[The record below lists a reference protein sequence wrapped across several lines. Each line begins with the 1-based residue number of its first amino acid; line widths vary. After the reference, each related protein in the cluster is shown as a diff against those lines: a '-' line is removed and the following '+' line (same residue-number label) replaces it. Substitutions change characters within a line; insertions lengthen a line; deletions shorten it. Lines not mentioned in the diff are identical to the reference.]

1 VTEFSQNLPLP
12 SAPVVAERIRVAL
25 IISSKLERLGWSIVL
40 ESQPDIEIVGQF
52 SSWTAALAL
61 LEQETVDV
69 ALIDEAILTPKACER
84 LLARPQTH
92 SGPRFLMMA
101 RHLIDP
107 AVAESRYAFVSCH
120 LLKGL
125 SAADL
130 LAAIRNTEI

>member
-1 VTEFSQNLPLP
+1 VTEFSQNLPRP
-12 SAPVVAERIRVAL
+12 STPAIAERIRVAL

-40 ESQPDIEIVGQF
+40 ESQPDMEIVGQF
-52 SSWTAALAL
+52 SSWTAALTL
-61 LEQETVDV
+61 LEQESVDV
-69 ALIDEAILTPKACER
+69 ALIDEAMLTPKACEQ

-101 RHLIDP
+101 QHPIDP
-107 AVAESRYAFVSCH
+107 AVAELRYAFVSRH